1 VGSSAERLSEWA
13 WCFHGMTLMK
23 IKVFGGDNVG
33 LYIKAT
39 NKFFLY
45 HSNLSKNK
53 VEVAENI
60 LKAQG
65 IPVKLVSSLILSP
78 FIVCNSNGVVI
89 PRLWEDYAIEDLVS
103 SLRRLGINYSVVDFK
118 FNTFGNLVLANDAGA
133 IASPLIAPSIRKIIA
148 DTLDVE
154 VASTTI
160 GRFSYIGSLGVANN
174 KGGVFSS
181 VIKED
186 ESRLIR
192 DVLNIS
198 VYNGSINGGVEFI
211 SSGLVANDY
220 GALVGTSTTGREL
233 MVITQALEVD

>member
-1 VGSSAERLSEWA
+1 
-13 WCFHGMTLMK
+13 MTLVK

-45 HSNLSKNK
+45 HSNLDKHK
-53 VEVAENI
+53 IEMVRDVLGVE
-60 LKAQG
+60 G

-78 FIVCNSNGVVI
+78 FVACNSNGVVI
-89 PRLWEDYAIEDLVS
+89 PRLWEDYAIDSLVD
-103 SLRRLGINYSVVDFK
+103 SLKELGVNYSVVDFK
-118 FNTFGNLVLANDAGA
+118 FNTFGNLVLANDVGA
-133 IASPLIAPSIRKIIA
+133 VVSPLVAPSIRRVIA

-154 VASTTI
+154 VVSTTI

-181 VIKED
+181 VIKDD
-186 ESRLIR
+186 ESSLIG

-211 SSGLVANDY
+211 ASGLVANDR

-233 MVITQALEVD
+233 MVISQALEVG

>member
-1 VGSSAERLSEWA
+1 
-13 WCFHGMTLMK
+13 M
-23 IKVFGGDNVG
+23 KVFGGDNVG
-33 LYIKAT
+33 LYIKAS

-45 HSNLSKNK
+45 HSSMDNRRVK
-53 VEVAENI
+53 VAE
-60 LKAQG
+60 KALG
-65 IPVKLVSSLILSP
+65 VVGVPVKLVSSLILSP
-78 FIVCNSNGVVI
+78 FIVCNSNGVII
-89 PRLWEDYAIEDLVS
+89 PRLWEDYAVDELTK
-103 SLRRLGINYSVVDFK
+103 SLDGLGINYSIVNFK
-118 FNTFGNLVLANDAGA
+118 FNTFGNLVLANDYGA
-133 IASPLIAPSIRKIIA
+133 VASPLIAPSIRRIIA

-154 VASTTI
+154 VVSTTI

-186 ESRLIR
+186 EAKLIS

-198 VYNGSINGGVEFI
+198 VYNGSVNGGVEFI

-233 MVITQALEVD
+233 MVITQALEVG

>member
-1 VGSSAERLSEWA
+1 
-13 WCFHGMTLMK
+13 MTLMK

-39 NKFFLY
+39 NNFFLY
-45 HSNLSKNK
+45 HSNLDKKK
-53 VEVAENI
+53 VRAAANVFGVE
-60 LKAQG
+60 G

-78 FIVCNSNGVVI
+78 FVVCNSNGVVI
-89 PRLWEDYAIEDLVS
+89 PRIWEDYAVETLVS
-103 SLRRLGINYSVVDFK
+103 QLKEMDINYSVVDFR
-118 FNTFGNLVLANDAGA
+118 FNTFGNLVLANDSGA
-133 IASPLIAPSIRKIIA
+133 VVSPLIAPSIRRIIA

-198 VYNGSINGGVEFI
+198 VFNGSINGGVEFI
-211 SSGLVANDY
+211 SSGLVANDI
-220 GALVGTSTTGREL
+220 GALVGTSTTGKEL
-233 MVITQALEVD
+233 MIITQALEVG